1 MDQAV
6 KPADS
11 GESEVVLQ
19 AAKARGVKLGGQP
32 ENLKNVKAGQDA
44 GHAKRAEIANAR
56 AADLRRTIGR

>member
-19 AAKARGVKLGGQP
+19 AAKARGVKLGG
-32 ENLKNVKAGQDA
+32 AG
-44 GHAKRAEIANAR
+44 
-56 AADLRRTIGR
+56 LRT